1 MSNIKVPYNASYS
14 RDQLIVNHLLLKK
27 YSVTFVMS
35 YGDGAALL
43 RLRYC
48 GDNAWCLYEYTDN
61 EKFEYTCVYKY
72 FDGVL
77 HWLPQRRHDTS
88 TISAD
93 WSEVI
98 AKYLYDDLCNK
109 KFGELSNVYIVTS
122 LRKLECDYDK

>member
-1 MSNIKVPYNASYS
+1 MSNVKVPYNASY
-14 RDQLIVNHLLLKK
+14 RRNQLIVNHLLLKK

-48 GDNAWCLYEYTDN
+48 GGNAWYLYEYTDN
-61 EKFEYTCVYKY
+61 EKFEYTCLYRY

-77 HWLPQRRHDTS
+77 DWLPQRRHNTS

-93 WSEVI
+93 WSEAI

-109 KFGELSNVYIVTS
+109 KFGESSNVYVVTS